1 MELTT
6 IWFVVLAFLWT
17 GYFFLEGFDFGVGAL
32 LPVLGRDDTERRVLI
47 NTIGPV
53 WDGNEVWVVAAV
65 GATFAAF
72 PEWYATLLSAFYLPM
87 VLILVAL
94 ILRALA
100 FEYRGK
106 RIDAGWQRRW
116 DVAIVFGSVV
126 PAFTWGFVFGNLLGG
141 LPIAPD
147 HEFAGTVAD
156 LFTLPGLLGGLTTL
170 TLFVLHGAVFV
181 ALKTHGEIRHRARA
195 LAGRTLLVAFVVAAV
210 GLGTAQFAR
219 GDALTWG
226 TGAGALAALLA
237 AGAANARGRE
247 GWAFLGTG
255 AAIALATA
263 TEFTLLFPAVAPSS
277 LAAANDLTTTNA
289 SATSYTLTIMSWA
302 ALAFTPLVLAYQSWT
317 YWVFRKR
324 IGVRDIP
331 PSAGAALVSPAR

>member
-6 IWFVVLAFLWT
+6 VWFVVLAFLWT

-47 NTIGPV
+47 NTVGPV

-87 VLILVAL
+87 LLILVAL

-106 RIDAGWQRRW
+106 RVEEAWQRRW
-116 DVAIVFGSVV
+116 DRCIVFGSVV

-141 LPIAPD
+141 LPIDAD
-147 HEFAGTVAD
+147 REFAGHLTD
-156 LFTLPGLLGGLTTL
+156 LFTLAGLLGGATTL

-195 LAGRTLLVAFVVAAV
+195 LAGRILLGAVVVSGAGLVVAQ
-210 GLGTAQFAR
+210 LDR
-219 GDALTWG
+219 GDPVTWA
-226 TGAGALAALLA
+226 TGALALVALLGA
-237 AGAANARGRE
+237 AAANARGCE

-255 AAIALATA
+255 AAIVLATA
-263 TEFTLLFPAVAPSS
+263 TLFTLLFPAVVPST

-289 SATSYTLTIMSWA
+289 AATPYTLTIMSWA
-302 ALAFTPLVLAYQSWT
+302 ALAFTPLVLLYQSWT

-324 IGVRDIP
+324 IGVRDLP
-331 PSAGAALVSPAR
+331 PSAGAALLSR